1 MLPSRF
7 LMVHDPR
14 RGCQNDIAEL
24 TRGQQLDNPFLKVA
38 DADVVAGGDDA
49 GFVKAGDG

>member
-7 LMVHDPR
+7 LVIHDSR
-14 RGCQNDIAEL
+14 RSCQNDIAEL